1 MLAADSIYDDD
12 QPILLASAICQNL
25 ALGSESRA
33 VVMVPLRDA
42 TTLRLLEA
50 FKQAM
55 LDLDTPLFC
64 DEEDE
69 LVGQDD
75 WIGNEDGGQV
85 KCWLGIFSRGGSP
98 MTETTDDAY

>member
-1 MLAADSIYDDD
+1 
-12 QPILLASAICQNL
+12 
-25 ALGSESRA
+25 
-33 VVMVPLRDA
+33 
-42 TTLRLLEA
+42 
-50 FKQAM
+50 M

-75 WIGNEDGGQV
+75 WVGNEDGGQV

-98 MTETTDDAY
+98 MTEMTDDAY

>member
-1 MLAADSIYDDD
+1 MADPLYDDNH
-12 QPILLASAICQNL
+12 PELLASAVVQHL

-33 VVMVPLRDA
+33 VVMVPQRDA
-42 TTLRLLEA
+42 TTVRLLDT

-64 DEEDE
+64 IEEDYE
-69 LVGQDD
+69 LDGQDD
-75 WIGNEDGGQV
+75 WGDDNEAGHV

-98 MTETTDDAY
+98 PMATN